1 MDVIVRLERVTKKF
15 GDVVAVDDVSLDIGR
30 GEFVTL
36 LGPSG
41 SGKTTTLMM
50 IAGFELP
57 SSGLIFIDGEM
68 VVYKPPHKRNIG
80 MAFQSY
86 ALFPH
91 MTIFDNIAFPL
102 RMRRR
107 PKEEIG
113 REVDRALALV
123 KLPDFGHRYPRQLS
137 GGQQQRIA
145 LARSLVY
152 NPPVLLMDEPLGALD
167 KKLREHMQLEIK
179 HLHQSLGI
187 TVVYV
192 THDQSEAL
200 TMSDR
205 IALMNEGRIEQIGA
219 PADLYEK
226 PANKFVANF
235 IGDTNLIPEASVVG
249 EREGRLELVCP
260 SGLRLATTC
269 HTLSSSPSLSLAIRP
284 ERIAI
289 LGPEE
294 KRDQV
299 FQGVVGEVVFLGNS
313 YKYRI
318 LLEGKETVT
327 VTISNDRLREILK
340 VGDQVL
346 VGWDDEDVK
355 LL

>member
-1 MDVIVRLERVTKKF
+1 MDSIVSLAGVTKKY
-15 GDVVAVDDVSLDIGR
+15 GEVLAVDDLSLDIGR

-57 SSGLIFIDGEM
+57 TSGLVYIDGEM
-68 VVYKPPHKRNIG
+68 VTYKPPHKRNIG

-107 PKEEIG
+107 DKSEIK
-113 REVDRALALV
+113 REVDRALELV
-123 KLPDFGHRYPRQLS
+123 RLSGYNGRYPRQLS

-145 LARSLVY
+145 LARALVY

-167 KKLREHMQLEIK
+167 KKLRDHMQLEIK
-179 HLHQSLGI
+179 HLHESLGI
-187 TVVYV
+187 TVIYV

-200 TMSDR
+200 TMSNR
-205 IALMNEGRIEQIGA
+205 IALMNEGRIEQIGS
-219 PADLYEK
+219 PTGLYER
-226 PANKFVANF
+226 PANQFVADF
-235 IGDTNLIPEASVVG
+235 IGDTNLLTDIEVVG
-249 EREGRLELVCP
+249 GREGRAELVCS
-260 SGLRLATTC
+260 SGLRLN
-269 HTLSSSPSLSLAIRP
+269 LPVGQEEVPSQLSLAVRP

-289 LGPEE
+289 LTGEE
-294 KRDQV
+294 QRDQI
-299 FQGVVGEVVFLGNS
+299 FEGLIEEVVYLGDT
-313 YKYRI
+313 YRYQV
-318 LLEGKETVT
+318 LLAGCQSVIVSVK
-327 VTISNDRLREILK
+327 NDRARPVLSK
-340 VGDQVL
+340 GDKAL
-346 VGWDDEDVK
+346 VGWNDGDVN

>member
-1 MDVIVRLERVTKKF
+1 MDHIVSLADVTKRY
-15 GDVVAVDDVSLDIGR
+15 GEVTAVDRLSLDIAR
-30 GEFVTL
+30 GEFLTL

-50 IAGFELP
+50 IAGFENP
-57 SSGLIFIDGEM
+57 DSGGVFLEGEM
-68 VVYKPPHKRNIG
+68 VTFKPPYKRNIG

-91 MTIFDNIAFPL
+91 LTIFDNIAFPL

-107 PKEEIG
+107 PKDEIG
-113 REVDRALALV
+113 REVARTLELV
-123 KLPDFGHRYPRQLS
+123 RLSGYQRRYPRQLS
-137 GGQQQRIA
+137 GGQQQRVA
-145 LARSLVY
+145 LARALVY

-179 HLHQSLGI
+179 HLHESIGI
-187 TVVYV
+187 TIIYV

-205 IALMNEGRIEQIGA
+205 IALMNEGRIEQVGS
-219 PADLYEK
+219 PTELYER
-226 PANKFVANF
+226 PVNHFVADF
-235 IGDTNLIPEASVVG
+235 IGDTNLLAEMEVAGQG
-249 EREGRLELVCP
+249 EGALSLVCA
-260 SGLRLATTC
+260 SGLKLNLPAAGKEV
-269 HTLSSSPSLSLAIRP
+269 PAKVSLAIRP

-294 KRDQV
+294 ERDQV
-299 FQGVVGEVVFLGNS
+299 FGGRVEEVVYLGDT
-313 YKYRI
+313 YRYSV
-318 LLEGKETVT
+318 LLEGCQEVT
-327 VTISNDRLREILK
+327 VNVKNDLTREVLK
-340 VGDQVL
+340 KGREVR
-346 VGWDDEDVK
+346 VGWNHKDVN